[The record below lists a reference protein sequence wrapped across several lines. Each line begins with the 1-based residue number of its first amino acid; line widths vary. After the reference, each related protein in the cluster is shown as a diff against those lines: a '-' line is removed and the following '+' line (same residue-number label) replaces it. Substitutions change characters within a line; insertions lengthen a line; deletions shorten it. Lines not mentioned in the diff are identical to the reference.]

1 MTTPVMPRRRRPPRV
16 RRGLGALLTLV
27 VASAGL
33 CGAQPA
39 LSAAPSGLVVTPHTS
54 SEQGLSYFKLS
65 TQPGAAVHAGTIEL
79 RNPTAKRLRVV
90 LAPVDG
96 ETLSTL
102 GSSYAPPGSRPH
114 GSTIWLRLGTRAA
127 ALSPGASLVV
137 PVTVVVPPTAQPGDY
152 LSGVSVEALDQRSQ
166 TVKRKGVAIASVA
179 RYAIGAEISL
189 PGPRYPLIRF
199 TGASLRREPAGLAFA
214 LMARN
219 SGNAILQGVH
229 GQVRITRAG
238 HTVVSQAIEAGTFVA
253 NTSIAYPV
261 HAFRQTPPQGT
272 HYRISAWMRY
282 AGGIARLNTT
292 VVFGHRAA
300 VAQQQYGGPPAST
313 GGTAWWKVGGVVAVI
328 LYGLVTTGLLLR
340 RRVRRS
346 HKPIQP

>member
-1 MTTPVMPRRRRPPRV
+1 MLHPQAARSRR
-16 RRGLGALLTLV
+16 ALLALT
-27 VASAGL
+27 VAAAGL
-33 CGAQPA
+33 CNGQAA
-39 LSAAPSGLVVTPHTS
+39 VSAAPSGLVVVPHTT

-65 TQPGAAVHAGTIEL
+65 AQPGAAARAGTIEL

-114 GSTIWLRLGTRAA
+114 GSTLWLRLGTRAA
-127 ALSPGASLVV
+127 TLSPGASLVV
-137 PVTVVVPPTAQPGDY
+137 PLSVAVPAAARPGDY
-152 LSGVSVEALDQRSQ
+152 LSGVSVEALDQRPQ
-166 TVKRKGVAIASVA
+166 TVKREGVAIASVA
-179 RYAIGAEISL
+179 RYAIGAEISV
-189 PGPRYPLIRF
+189 PGPRRPLIQF
-199 TGASLRREPAGLAFA
+199 TGASIQREPAGLAFA

-229 GQVRITRAG
+229 GQVRVTRAG
-238 HTVVSQAIEAGTFVA
+238 HTVLSQAIGAGTFVA

-272 HYRISAWMRY
+272 HYGISAWMRY

-292 VVFGHRAA
+292 VTFGHRQA
-300 VAQQQYGGPPAST
+300 VAQQQYGGPTASG
-313 GGTAWWKVGGVVAVI
+313 GGTAWWKIAALVAVA
-328 LYGLVTTGLLLR
+328 LYALVTTALLLR

-346 HKPIQP
+346 HEPLEP

>member
-1 MTTPVMPRRRRPPRV
+1 MTLLMLRRMRHPRASRSFA
-16 RRGLGALLTLV
+16 ALLALT
-27 VASAGL
+27 VAAAGL

-39 LSAAPSGLVVTPHTS
+39 LSAAPSGLVVVPHTTS
-54 SEQGLSYFKLS
+54 AQGLSYFKLS
-65 TQPGAAVHAGTIEL
+65 AQPGAAAQAGTIEL
-79 RNPTAKRLRVV
+79 RNPTGRRLRVV
-90 LAPVDG
+90 LAAVDG

-114 GSTIWLRLGTRAA
+114 GSTLWLRLGTRAA
-127 ALSPGASLVV
+127 TLSPGASLVV
-137 PVTVVVPPTAQPGDY
+137 PVSVVVPPTAQPGDY
-152 LSGVSVEALDQRSQ
+152 LSGVSVEALNQRSQ

-179 RYAIGAEISL
+179 RYAIGAEVSL
-189 PGPRYPLIRF
+189 PGPRHPLIRF
-199 TGASLRREPAGLAFA
+199 TGASIRREPAGLAFA

-238 HTVVSQAIEAGTFVA
+238 HTVVSQAIGAGTFVA

-300 VAQQQYGGPPAST
+300 VAQQQYGGPPASS
-313 GGTAWWKVGGVVAVI
+313 GGTAWWKIAGLVAVI
-328 LYGLVTTGLLLR
+328 LYALGTTALLLR
-340 RRVRRS
+340 RRLRRS
-346 HKPIQP
+346 HNPIQP

>member
-1 MTTPVMPRRRRPPRV
+1 MPPVKLGRL
-16 RRGLGALLTLV
+16 RRGHAARRFGLLTLTV
-27 VASAGL
+27 GAAGL
-33 CGAQPA
+33 LGPLPA
-39 LSAAPSGLVVTPHTS
+39 PSAAPSGLVVVPHTAS
-54 SEQGLSYFKLS
+54 QQGLSYFKLS
-65 TQPGAAVHAGTIEL
+65 ARPGSAAQAGTIEL

-90 LAPVDG
+90 LAAVDG

-102 GSSYAPPGSRPH
+102 GSSYAPPGSSPR
-114 GSTIWLRLGTRAA
+114 GSTLWLHLGTRAA
-127 ALSPGASLVV
+127 TLLPGASLIV
-137 PVTVVVPPTAQPGDY
+137 PVSVAVPRAVQPGDY

-179 RYAIGAEISL
+179 RYAIGAEVSI
-189 PGPRYPLIRF
+189 PGPRHPLIQF
-199 TGASLRREPAGLAFA
+199 TGASIRREPAGLTFA

-229 GQVRITRAG
+229 GQVRVTRAG
-238 HTVVSQAIEAGTFVA
+238 HTVVSQAIGAGTFLA
-253 NTSIAYPV
+253 KTSIAYPV

-300 VAQQQYGGPPAST
+300 VAQQQYGGPPASS
-313 GGTAWWKVGGVVAVI
+313 GATAWWKIAGAIAVI
-328 LYGLVTTGLLLR
+328 LYAIGTTALLLR
-340 RRVRRS
+340 RRLRRS
-346 HKPIQP
+346 QDPIQP

>member
-1 MTTPVMPRRRRPPRV
+1 MSRVTHRRARRPQPKRSFGV
-16 RRGLGALLTLV
+16 LVALAA
-27 VASAGL
+27 ASL

-39 LSAAPSGLVVTPHTS
+39 VSGASGLVVVPHTTS
-54 SEQGLSYFKLS
+54 AQGGSYFKLS
-65 TQPGAAVHAGTIEL
+65 TQPGSTAQACTIEL

-90 LAPVDG
+90 LAAVDG

-114 GSTIWLRLGTRAA
+114 GSTLWLHLGTRAA
-127 ALSPGASLVV
+127 TLSPGATLVV
-137 PVTVVVPPTAQPGDY
+137 PVSVVVPRAAHPGDY
-152 LSGVSVEALDQRSQ
+152 LSGLSVEALDQRSQ

-179 RYAIGAEISL
+179 RYAIGAEVSL
-189 PGPRYPLIRF
+189 PGPRHPLIQF
-199 TGASLRREPAGLAFA
+199 TGASIRREPAGLAFA

-219 SGNAILQGVH
+219 SGNAILQGVRGH
-229 GQVRITRAG
+229 VRIARAG
-238 HTVVSQAIEAGTFVA
+238 HTVVSQAMGAGTFVA

-300 VAQQQYGGPPAST
+300 VAQQQYGGPPAES
-313 GGTAWWKVGGVVAVI
+313 GGTAWWKIAGVVAAI
-328 LYGLVTTGLLLR
+328 LYGVFTTIL
-340 RRVRRS
+340 
-346 HKPIQP
+346 

>member
-1 MTTPVMPRRRRPPRV
+1 MTRVMHRQTRHPQPKRSFGV
-16 RRGLGALLTLV
+16 LLALTL
-27 VASAGL
+27 AAGSL

-39 LSAAPSGLVVTPHTS
+39 LSAAPSGLVVVPHTAS
-54 SEQGLSYFKLS
+54 AQGLSYFKLS
-65 TQPGAAVHAGTIEL
+65 TQPGSTAQAGAIEL

-90 LAPVDG
+90 LAAVDG

-114 GSTIWLRLGTRAA
+114 GSTLWLRVGTRAA
-127 ALSPGASLVV
+127 TLLPGASLVV
-137 PVTVVVPPTAQPGDY
+137 PISVVVPAAAQPGDY

-166 TVKRKGVAIASVA
+166 NVTRKGVAIASVA
-179 RYAIGAEISL
+179 RYAIGAEVSL
-189 PGPRYPLIRF
+189 PGPRHPLIKF
-199 TGASLRREPAGLAFA
+199 TGASIRREPAGLAFA

-229 GQVRITRAG
+229 GQVRIIRAG

-282 AGGIARLNTT
+282 AGGVARLNTT

-300 VAQQQYGGPPAST
+300 VAQQQYGGPPASG
-313 GGTAWWKVGGVVAVI
+313 GGTAWWKIAGVVAVI
-328 LYGLVTTGLLLR
+328 LYGLLTTALLLR

-346 HKPIQP
+346 HKPLQP